1 MLDLTKFKKN
11 YFDIKLPNGILLNV
25 NTPTK
30 SVYSS
35 IINIQNEMSVK
46 SEIEVIADLYD
57 LISVILSNNKQ
68 KKIISTQDVEEMLD
82 FNMVQQILESYVGF
96 ITGVLNSPN

>member
-30 SVYSS
+30 SVYSA

-68 KKIISTQDVEEMLD
+68 KKIISIQDVEDMLD

-96 ITGVLNSPN
+96 ISEVLSSPN